1 MPKEKSARHRFDES
15 IESQISGKV
24 YNEYTT
30 SKSNL
35 EVEMADYSSVVDM
48 MECKRS
54 EKSYSW
60 MSDIFVP
67 ELPSIVLTD
76 AGGWASQYFQS
87 RDFVEVRLEADDPK
101 GVEKCRAVKNA
112 INKTLNV
119 REIYHYPKYIRGR
132 LINSLAGIVYALEWW
147 DRETTQEQIGTET
160 SYEPVDGSE
169 GTYAKVDRPKFRDKV
184 VKDHYNYE
192 IIDPANV
199 FTDNG
204 YCYNV
209 QDKQYVIFRSE
220 KTIEQLDD
228 DKISK
233 NYINLNVIRELLNPK
248 SETETSRES
257 FNKTD
262 RQVSPSESPQA
273 PFDYLERYGRH
284 WVVVTSRQDDG
295 FPSSCEPGYD
305 EDGKKEK
312 AEFIECVMGIS
323 IVGGEKVLTRL
334 EPQTCKDPSGKA
346 YRPILRGLCYIHP
359 RKDTGLADG
368 KYLREPQIAIN
379 DAYNMSSDRT
389 TLATLPTLIG
399 RRNAVV
405 DNDTLYFEPEHIMEV
420 ENPKED
426 LVELRMRDN
435 TDSALNLLA
444 MLAGK
449 MQQVSSVYPT
459 TMGALPDKASTTAT
473 AVAGS
478 ESRSNLRANY
488 KSLTY
493 EYTFLI
499 DQYCHILWMIAQYA
513 TKETA
518 HKLMG
523 EGMYTFDPN
532 ADYTYTPLTSQI
544 EAEHGKQKKLQI
556 YDQILGRVVGLK
568 HPDTVKIVGY
578 ILSKTFE
585 LLGDEFSAFKN
596 ILPDPTKPITEKGE
610 DVKDGKAPPTS
621 NQQGMEQ
628 SSMEQM
634 TRDSAGTS

>member
-1 MPKEKSARHRFDES
+1 MPKDKTAKHRFDETS
-15 IESQISGKV
+15 ESKISGMV

-30 SKSNL
+30 SKSNISTEL
-35 EVEMADYSSVVDM
+35 ADYDSVIDM
-48 MECKRS
+48 LECKRT
-54 EKSYSW
+54 EKNYSW
-60 MSDIFVP
+60 MSDVCIP

-87 RDFVEVRLEADDPK
+87 RDFVEVRLEADDPQ

-119 REIYHYPKYIRGR
+119 REIYHYPKYIRER

-147 DRETTQEQIGTET
+147 DRETTQEKIGSET
-160 SYEPVDGSE
+160 SYEPVEGSE
-169 GTYAKVDRPKFRDKV
+169 GTYAKVEKPKFKDKV
-184 VKDHYNYE
+184 TKDHYNYE

-204 YCYNV
+204 YAYSV
-209 QDKQYVIFRSE
+209 QDKPYIIFRSE
-220 KTIEQLDD
+220 KSIEDLKDNQL
-228 DKISK
+228 K
-233 NYINLNVIRELLNPK
+233 NGYINIDVIEELIK
-248 SETETSRES
+248 SGSETETSRES
-257 FNKTD
+257 YNKTD
-262 RQVSPSESPQA
+262 KQVNYPDTPSKL
-273 PFDYLERYGRH
+273 FDYIERYGKH
-284 WVVVTSRQDDG
+284 WVVVTERNDDG
-295 FPSSCEPGYD
+295 YALSCEPGYND
-305 EDGKKEK
+305 EGKIDR

-323 IVGGEKVLTRL
+323 LVGGAKVLTRL
-334 EPQTCKDPSGKA
+334 EPQTNRNPDGCP

-359 RKDTGLADG
+359 RKDTGLSDG

-379 DAYNMSSDRT
+379 DAYNLSADRT

-399 RRNAVV
+399 RRNAVA

-426 LVELRMRDN
+426 LIELRMRDN

-444 MLAGK
+444 MLTGK

-493 EYTFLI
+493 EYTFLV
-499 DQYCHILWMIAQYA
+499 DQYAHILWMIAQYA
-513 TKETA
+513 TPETA
-518 HKLMG
+518 RKLMG
-523 EGMYTFDPN
+523 EGMYVFDPN

-544 EAEHGKQKKLQI
+544 EAEHGKQKKLQT
-556 YDQILGRVVGLK
+556 YDQILGRIVNLQ
-568 HPDTVKIVGY
+568 HPDTMKVVNY

-596 ILPDPTKPITEKGE
+596 VLPDPSKPMLEKGQ
-610 DVKDGKAPPTS
+610 DMKSLPGAQPT
-621 NQQGMEQ
+621 NQTGVEQ
-628 SSMEQM
+628 SPMEQM
-634 TRDSAGTS
+634 TRESAGTS